1 MKRKYQNDPFIGLS
15 HRGNSK
21 DFIENSFEAFNSVVE
36 MGYKYIETDL
46 RMTLDR
52 QVIAFH
58 DSDLKRLFGID
69 IQVNDLTFNEIANL
83 FREKNCKLLT
93 LEDVLKSFPDTNFNI
108 DLKENKVT
116 KDSIDIVSNL
126 DAFHRVCFASFNSSR
141 TMEVLDFNQSAFVS
155 MGLKDVAKFKFFKMH
170 NKNIKFLQIPLVWNG
185 IKVVTKNLIKK
196 AQGKDLL
203 VHVWTINNKKVMND
217 LINIGVNGIVTDEPK
232 MLMEIMKKKNLISH

>member
-1 MKRKYQNDPFIGLS
+1 MKKDYQNDSFIGLF

-21 DFIENSFEAFNSVVE
+21 EFIENSFEAFNSVVE

-58 DSDLKRLFGID
+58 DLDLKRLFGID
-69 IQVNDLTFNEIANL
+69 VQVKDLTFNEIANL
-83 FREKNCKLLT
+83 FREENSKLLT
-93 LEDVLKSFPDTNFNI
+93 LEDALKSFPETKFNI

-141 TMEVLDFNQSAFVS
+141 TMEVLNFNQSAFVS

-185 IKVVTKNLIKK
+185 IKVVTKNLINK
-196 AQGKDLL
+196 AQDKGLL
-203 VHVWTINNKKVMND
+203 VHVWTINDRKTINNLID
-217 LINIGVNGIVTDEPK
+217 LGVNGIVTDEPEL
-232 MLMEIMKKKNLISH
+232 LMEIMKERDLISN